1 MHVYS
6 PRNHKR
12 HTKIHNNMSCPM
24 SPMKSRDITLP
35 DAVLAVV
42 VEDPVL
48 LSLTKC
54 YIATCCMHLLY
65 IHVVLATVILAG
77 LIAYILS
84 LRLHN
89 QLLPELQYGI
99 SCNSEWIEREQHVY
113 IGNK

>member
-6 PRNHKR
+6 PRNHNR
-12 HTKIHNNMSCPM
+12 HTKYIINNMSYPM
-24 SPMKSRDITLP
+24 SPMKSRDIPLP

-54 YIATCCMHLLY
+54 YIVTCCMHSLY
-65 IHVVLATVILAG
+65 VHVVLATVILPG

-84 LRLHN
+84 LRQHN
-89 QLLPELQYGI
+89 QLLPETGYSATLNG
-99 SCNSEWIEREQHVY
+99 
-113 IGNK
+113 

>member
-1 MHVYS
+1 M
-6 PRNHKR
+6 
-12 HTKIHNNMSCPM
+12 
-24 SPMKSRDITLP
+24 
-35 DAVLAVV
+35 LAVV

-48 LSLTKC
+48 LSLMKC
-54 YIATCCMHLLY
+54 YIVTCCMHLLY

-99 SCNSEWIEREQHVY
+99 LCHSEWIEREQHVHR
-113 IGNK
+113 